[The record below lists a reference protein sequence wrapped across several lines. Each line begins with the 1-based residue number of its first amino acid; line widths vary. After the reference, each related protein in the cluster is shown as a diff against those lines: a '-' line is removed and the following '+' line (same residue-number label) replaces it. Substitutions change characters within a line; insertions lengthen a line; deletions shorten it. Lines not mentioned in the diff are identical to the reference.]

1 MALDKLVDSAQLD
14 SDLTS
19 VANAIRTKGGTSASL
34 AFPQGFVD
42 AVGAIQAGGGLDYVV
57 QTVTRTS
64 NTQTV
69 NVDREFNN
77 FLFVAFVKT
86 APSTYPPHN
95 YVVANLFAYVDGDFW
110 TIDKTWTVLSKNGTE
125 FRSATANPSIL
136 SVSET
141 NIAWNVYT
149 TSYAVTGDWVL
160 VQIEIPDSFGMYS
173 FRNIAADIAGG
184 A

>member
-77 FLFVAFVKT
+77 FLFVAFKPVDKRVRLSDIPVKNR
-86 APSTYPPHN
+86 A
-95 YVVANLFAYVDGDFW
+95 
-110 TIDKTWTVLSKNGTE
+110 
-125 FRSATANPSIL
+125 
-136 SVSET
+136 VSQT
-141 NIAWNVYT
+141 QTQNMFV
-149 TSYAVTGDWVL
+149 
-160 VQIEIPDSFGMYS
+160 P
-173 FRNIAADIAGG
+173 R
-184 A
+184 